1 MHIEMTV
8 TVGNIL
14 TMVVMVITVLGAAW
28 RISLQVKKIE
38 WRMNMIWNWYKKEHN
53 IDEPDE

>member
-53 IDEPDE
+53 IDELGE